1 MRLSVFLQLSLPA
14 VLLMACSQK
23 PGSGSGAA
31 KEPTGDAQF
40 RRMIA
45 NEERIAELTP
55 KVLRLAAAV
64 KNLTLPDCHARKLF
78 APDAQVVDVVGTRQ
92 PGTGAAAGRLPVQY
106 WKWEPAAQPAAL
118 TVLPEGLWT
127 LLWPGLD
134 HVEKAKFGILRG
146 TPDGE
151 SRFKLETAFSARAR
165 TASGGIISFSGAVD
179 IVWEKTTAAG
189 TDGAPGDWLVKQWTT
204 KSMSAAEVGQPLF
217 EESLAEA
224 LPDAEAYARARR
236 SVHHG
241 FVRDI
246 LMTGETKFRY
256 PREYYQFLIGL
267 DSLDQ
272 HPSVSV
278 VDIDRDG
285 WDDIYVTARW
295 GENQLWR
302 NKGDGTFEEK
312 AADYGLNVDGLCNC
326 ALFAD
331 FDNDGDT
338 DVFLGRSLER
348 SLYLRNDG
356 GKFAEAP
363 GLLDAPLPF
372 WVSSL
377 AAADYNGD
385 GLLDLYLSTY
395 RLPITPPRE
404 LLASRFLSPAEQEE
418 WKRRRA
424 QDHPVF
430 RLTGPPNV
438 LLVNRGG
445 GAFARAPEGKDAEIW
460 LNTFQSTWADY
471 DNDGDPDL
479 FVANDYAPDFVL
491 RNDPGANGARKFT
504 DVTHALAG
512 EELNGFG
519 MGVSLGDYDNDGL
532 QDPFYTYMFSK
543 AGSRITE
550 MFPGLEKRMYEG
562 VSGNKLL
569 RNRGDRFELVSGHK
583 PPALQV
589 AKTGWSWGGQFADF
603 DNDGWLDLFVS
614 NGYYTPP
621 DDGATE
627 VDL

>member
-1 MRLSVFLQLSLPA
+1 MTRFRFTGWPLLAGIALVFSG
-14 VLLMACSQK
+14 CS
-23 PGSGSGAA
+23 
-31 KEPTGDAQF
+31 KEPGGKAVADGESADAQF

-55 KVLRLAAAV
+55 KVLRLAAAA
-64 KNLTLPDCHARKLF
+64 KNFQLPDCHSQGFF
-78 APDAQVVDVVGTRQ
+78 AADATAVDVTGGRRQ
-92 PGTGAAAGRLPVQY
+92 VSGPADGRLPVTSWQ
-106 WKWEPAAQPAAL
+106 WSVAPGPVAL
-118 TVLPEGLWT
+118 ASLPDGLWT
-127 LLWPGLD
+127 GLWEGID
-134 HVEKAKFGILRG
+134 HFEKTKLGIVRG

-151 SRFKLETAFSARAR
+151 ANYRLETVFSARGR
-165 TASGGIISFSGAVD
+165 TAAGGIIAFNGAVD
-179 IVWEKTTAAG
+179 IDWEKSG
-189 TDGAPGDWLVKQWTT
+189 SEWKVRQWTT
-204 KSMSAAEVGQPLF
+204 RSMSAMEVARPLF
-217 EESLAEA
+217 EESLRAA
-224 LPDAEAYARARR
+224 IPDDTGYAAARR
-236 SVHHG
+236 SVHHD

-246 LMTGETKFRY
+246 LITGETKFRY
-256 PREYYQFLIGL
+256 KKEFWEYLVGL

-295 GENQLWR
+295 GTNQLWR
-302 NKGDGTFEEK
+302 NKGDGTFEDV
-312 AADYGLNVDGLCNC
+312 AARCGLDIDGLCNC
-326 ALFAD
+326 SLFAD

-338 DVFLGRSLER
+338 DAFIGRSLER
-348 SLYLRNDG
+348 GIYLTNDG
-356 GKFAEAP
+356 GRFTDA
-363 GLLDAPLPF
+363 GDFLDAPLPN
-372 WVSSL
+372 WISSM

-385 GLLDLYLSTY
+385 GLLDLYISTY
-395 RLPITPPRE
+395 RLPITPPKNV
-404 LLASRFLSPAEQEE
+404 LASQFLSPEEQAE
-418 WKRRRA
+418 WKKRRA
-424 QDHPVF
+424 EDHPVF

-445 GAFARAPEGKDAEIW
+445 GKFARAPEGKVTQLW

-491 RNDPGANGARKFT
+491 RNDPGDGGMRKFT
-504 DVTHALAG
+504 DVTHAMAG
-512 EELNGFG
+512 DELNGFG

-603 DNDGWLDLFVS
+603 DNDTYLDLFVS
-614 NGYYTPP
+614 NGYYSPP

>member
-1 MRLSVFLQLSLPA
+1 MIRFRFLLPGTALAA
-14 VLLMACSQK
+14 VLAGCSK
-23 PGSGSGAA
+23 DPGGTAA
-31 KEPTGDAQF
+31 KGESGDAQF

-55 KVLRLAAAV
+55 KVLRLAASV

-78 APDAQVVDVVGTRQ
+78 APGAMVTDVAGEPQ
-92 PGTGAAAGRLPVQY
+92 AATSPAEGRLPVQH
-106 WKWEPAAQPAAL
+106 WKWEPAAQPVPL
-118 TVLPEGLWT
+118 DSLPAGLWAN
-127 LLWPGLD
+127 LWTGLE
-134 HVEKAKFGILRG
+134 HVEKSKLGIIRG
-146 TPDGE
+146 TPEGD
-151 SRFKLETAFSARAR
+151 SNYKLETVFSARGR
-165 TASGGIISFSGAVD
+165 TATGGIVAFSGAVEIAWQKSGD
-179 IVWEKTTAAG
+179 
-189 TDGAPGDWLVKQWTT
+189 DWLVKQWTT
-204 KSMSAAEVGQPLF
+204 RSMSATQVEQPLF
-217 EESLAEA
+217 EESLARVIPNAVE
-224 LPDAEAYARARR
+224 YAKARR
-236 SVHHG
+236 SVHHN

-256 PREYYQFLIGL
+256 PKHYWEYLIGL

-285 WDDIYVTARW
+285 WDDFYVTGRW

-302 NKGDGTFEEK
+302 NKGDGTFEDK
-312 AADYGLNVDGLCNC
+312 AADFGLNVDGMCNC
-326 ALFAD
+326 SLFAD
-331 FDNDGDT
+331 FDNDGDS

-348 SLYLRNDG
+348 SIYMRNDG
-356 GKFAEAP
+356 GKFTDA
-363 GLLDAPLPF
+363 GSLLDAPLPH
-372 WVSSL
+372 WVSSM

-385 GLLDLYLSTY
+385 GLLDLYISTY
-395 RLPITPPRE
+395 RLPITAPRNI
-404 LLASRFLSPAEQEE
+404 LASQFLSPEEQAE
-418 WKRRRA
+418 WKRRRGE
-424 QDHPVF
+424 DHPVF

-445 GAFARAPEGKDAEIW
+445 GKFERAPEGRDTQLW
-460 LNTFQSTWADY
+460 LNSFQSTWADY

-491 RNDPGANGARKFT
+491 RNDPGENGARKFT
-504 DVTHALAG
+504 DVTKPMAG

-569 RNRGDRFELVSGHK
+569 RNRGDKFELVSGHK
-583 PPALQV
+583 PPSLMV

>member
-1 MRLSVFLQLSLPA
+1 MVHRFTASLLPA
-14 VLLMACSQK
+14 AAALVLAGCSRE
-23 PGSGSGAA
+23 PAGTTTGGSA
-31 KEPTGDAQF
+31 DAQF
-40 RRMIA
+40 RRMIT

-55 KVLRLAAAV
+55 MVLRLAAAA
-64 KNLTLPDCHARKLF
+64 KNFQLPDCHSGKFFIA
-78 APDAQVVDVVGTRQ
+78 DATVVDVAGERKQVSG
-92 PGTGAAAGRLPVQY
+92 PVDGRLPVTS
-106 WKWEPAAQPAAL
+106 WKWEVAPQPVPLSAL
-118 TVLPEGLWT
+118 SGGLWMD
-127 LLWPGLD
+127 LWKGVD
-134 HVEKAKFGILRG
+134 HFEKTKLGIIRG
-146 TPDGE
+146 TPDGDTK
-151 SRFKLETAFSARAR
+151 FKLETVFSARGR
-165 TASGGIISFSGAVD
+165 TAAGGVISFSGAVD
-179 IVWEKTTAAG
+179 IVWERWGEAASEP
-189 TDGAPGDWLVKQWTT
+189 TSREWKVRQWTT
-204 KSMSAAEVGQPLF
+204 RSMTAAEVAQPLF
-217 EESLAEA
+217 EESLRTA
-224 LPDAEAYARARR
+224 LPGGDDYATARR
-236 SVHHG
+236 SVHED

-256 PREYYQFLIGL
+256 KKEFWEYLVGL

-285 WDDIYVTARW
+285 WDDFYVTARW
-295 GENQLWR
+295 GKNQLWH
-302 NKGDGTFEEK
+302 NKGDGTFEDI
-312 AADYGLNVDGLCNC
+312 AAQTGLDIDGLCNC
-326 ALFAD
+326 SLFAD
-331 FDNDGDT
+331 FDNDGDA
-338 DVFLGRSLER
+338 DVFIGRSLER
-348 SLYLRNDG
+348 SLYLLNDG
-356 GKFAEAP
+356 GKFVEA
-363 GLLDAPLPF
+363 GDSLDAPLPY
-372 WVSSL
+372 WTSSM

-385 GLLDLYLSTY
+385 GLLDLYISTY
-395 RLPITPPRE
+395 RLPITPPRNI
-404 LLASRFLSPAEQEE
+404 LATQFLSAEEQAE
-418 WKRRRA
+418 WKKRRGED
-424 QDHPVF
+424 QPVF

-438 LLVNRGG
+438 LLVNKGG
-445 GAFARAPEGKDAEIW
+445 GKFARAAEGADVQLW

-479 FVANDYAPDFVL
+479 FVANDYGPDFVF
-491 RNDPGANGARKFT
+491 RNDPGAAGARQFS

-512 EELNGFG
+512 DELNGFG

-603 DNDGWLDLFVS
+603 DNDTFLDLFVS
-614 NGYYTPP
+614 NGYYSPP

>member
-1 MRLSVFLQLSLPA
+1 MRFPALIHLPLAAALLS
-14 VLLMACSQK
+14 ACSK
-23 PGSGSGAA
+23 DPGTGTGAA
-31 KEPTGDAQF
+31 KEETGDAQF

-55 KVLRLAAAV
+55 KVLRLAASV
-64 KNLTLPDCHARKLF
+64 KNLTLPDCHAHRLF
-78 APDAQVVDVVGTRQ
+78 APDALVVDVSGERQ
-92 PGTGAAAGRLPVQY
+92 PGAGAAAGRLPLQY
-106 WKWEPAAQPAAL
+106 WKWEPAARPVPLAD
-118 TVLPEGLWT
+118 LPQGLWT
-127 LLWPGLD
+127 ALWPGVD
-134 HVEKAKFGILRG
+134 HVEKSKLGILRG
-146 TPDGE
+146 TPDGDT
-151 SRFKLETAFSARAR
+151 RFKLETAFSARAR
-165 TASGGIISFSGAVD
+165 TAAGGIVSFSGSVD
-179 IVWEKTTAAG
+179 IAWEKTG
-189 TDGAPGDWLVKQWTT
+189 DDWLVKQWTT
-204 KSMSAAEVGQPLF
+204 KSMSAAEAEQPLF
-217 EESLAEA
+217 EESLAA
-224 LPDAEAYARARR
+224 AVPDAAALQEARR

-272 HPSVSV
+272 HPSVAV
-278 VDIDRDG
+278 VDIDADG
-285 WDDIYVTARW
+285 WDDFYVTARW
-295 GENQLWR
+295 GRNQLWR

-312 AADYGLNVDGLCNC
+312 AADYGLDLDGLCNC

-331 FDNDGDT
+331 FDNDGDP
-338 DVFLGRSLER
+338 DVFLGRTLER
-348 SLYLRNDG
+348 SLYLRNDA
-356 GKFAEAP
+356 GKFTDASDQ
-363 GLLDAPLPF
+363 LDTPLPY
-372 WVSSL
+372 WVSSM

-385 GLLDLYLSTY
+385 GLLDLYISTY

-404 LLASRFLSPAEQEE
+404 LLASKFLTAEEQAE
-418 WKRRRA
+418 WKRRRV

-438 LLVNRGG
+438 LLMNRGG
-445 GAFARAPEGKDAEIW
+445 GKLGRAPEGKDAQLW
-460 LNTFQSTWADY
+460 LNSFQSTWADY

-491 RNDPGANGARKFT
+491 RNDAGANGARQFT
-504 DVTHALAG
+504 DVTRALAG
-512 EELNGFG
+512 DELNGFG
-519 MGVSLGDYDNDGL
+519 MGVSLGDYDNDGH

-569 RNRGDRFELVSGHK
+569 RNRGEKFELVSGHK
-583 PPALQV
+583 PPALTV

-621 DDGATE
+621 DNGATE